1 MDSKGF
7 SSFLRFSEMRP
18 FKVVLTAGA
27 EVLIPRRGVV
37 LRRAGGTPHY
47 IYPPQKLLGSARF
60 TGAAHFAPGVA
71 ERPRGY
77 APVYQRGLSTYVT
90 GITWLDLC
98 TWARCVS
105 KHVPSVVTRVLG
117 AVVTPLFINVV

>member
-7 SSFLRFSEMRP
+7 SSFLRFSEIRP

-27 EVLIPRRGVV
+27 EVLLPRRGVV
-37 LRRAGGTPHY
+37 LRRAGAPPPY

-60 TGAAHFAPGVA
+60 TGVA

-77 APVYQRGLSTYVT
+77 AP
-90 GITWLDLC
+90 D
-98 TWARCVS
+98 
-105 KHVPSVVTRVLG
+105 
-117 AVVTPLFINVV
+117 